1 MKNEHVVT
9 LKTDANCAWI
19 AVLDPA
25 SGRRGRYTVYRL
37 YRWAEKRA
45 DIVGREVDLAT
56 ARKLAGKRKA
66 TEGGAQHPGLDHH
79 CDWRKAALML
89 AKCVATTLQTGGK
102 IGMGS
107 GMVMKRVDGK
117 TTIERWDKDFVEA
130 LAFIGIEMV
139 DKVEVVNKKPKR
151 SRSRGSAARA
161 VASGAR
167 AAGRR
172 GQERQGQV
180 TA

>member
-9 LKTDANCAWI
+9 LKADANCAWI

-25 SGRRGRYTVYRL
+25 SGKRGRYTVYRL
-37 YRWAEKRA
+37 YRWADKRA
-45 DIVGREVDLAT
+45 DIIGRELDLA
-56 ARKLAGKRKA
+56 AAKKLVGKRLPNYEA
-66 TEGGAQHPGLDHH
+66 PGSNFDHD

-102 IGMGS
+102 IGVGS

-117 TTIERWDKDFVEA
+117 TTVERWDKDFIEA

-139 DKVEVVNKKPKR
+139 DKVKAADKKPKR
-151 SRSRGSAARA
+151 GRGSRGAKS
-161 VASGAR
+161 
-167 AAGRR
+167 
-172 GQERQGQV
+172 
-180 TA
+180 

>member
-56 ARKLAGKRKA
+56 AKKIAGKRLLVA
-66 TEGGAQHPGLDHH
+66 SRAQHPGLDHQ

-107 GMVMKRVDGK
+107 GMVMKRIDGK
-117 TTIERWDKDFVEA
+117 TTIERWDKDFIEA
-130 LAFIGIEMV
+130 LTFIGIEMI
-139 DKVEVVNKKPKR
+139 DKVEQKPKR
-151 SRSRGSAARA
+151 KISRGAKA
-161 VASGAR
+161 
-167 AAGRR
+167 
-172 GQERQGQV
+172 
-180 TA
+180 